1 MRIIPVL
8 DILGGQAVHARGG
21 HRDSYAPLSSQL
33 TPGKPGDALAIARAF
48 RDRLGFREL
57 YLADLDAITGR
68 AAQRE
73 LRRAVAAERSD
84 VAVWTDGGV
93 GSAGQ
98 ARELLADGA
107 TRVIVGLET
116 LPAAS
121 DPRSAL
127 EVLAAAERSGRRVRL
142 TDAGAGGQP
151 NTPGQPNAPPNTDAA
166 TPAPTRA
173 VFSLDLRAGQPSAA
187 DPALR
192 SLPPLAIAELA
203 AACGIATII
212 VLDLARVGT
221 GTGPDLRLV
230 REIRRALPH
239 IELVAGGGI
248 RDAAD
253 LERLADAGADAALV
267 GSALHHGST
276 AQGSI
281 LRGCG

>member
-8 DILGGQAVHARGG
+8 DVLGGRAVHARGG
-21 HRDSYAPLSSQL
+21 HRASYAPLSSQL
-33 TPGKPGDALAIARAF
+33 AAGAPGDALAIARAF

-73 LRRAVAAERSD
+73 LRGAIAADRPD
-84 VAVWTDGGV
+84 VAVWMDGGV
-93 GSAGQ
+93 SGTDQ

-107 TRVIVGLET
+107 ARVIVGLET

-127 EVLAAAERSGRRVRL
+127 ERLAVEIPR
-142 TDAGAGGQP
+142 T
-151 NTPGQPNAPPNTDAA
+151 
-166 TPAPTRA
+166 
-173 VFSLDLRAGQPSAA
+173 VFSLDLRAGRPDGA

-203 AACGIATII
+203 AGSGIGTII

-221 GTGPDLRLV
+221 GTGPDADLV

-248 RDAAD
+248 IDARD